1 MLVFT
6 MIISTFIGTIPIKAV
21 DVLTTTV
28 KIHYLRADGD
38 YSKWNLWVWDAANNG
53 QGARQQ
59 FIGKD
64 EDGAFTAVTFT
75 PATKKVGFIV
85 RTDNWDKDTED
96 IIVDTSKGDMDV
108 YVKAGDK
115 QGNATN
121 IQKPLEFNFDKVN
134 LKVHYSRFDQN
145 YTGWDLWMWPKDG
158 DGAAYKFNEEDGY
171 GKLANYT
178 FHNMK
183 GKSSVG
189 VIVRQN
195 EWNGAREAGGDRYIN
210 LAYADKNG
218 TIDTYL
224 IQDEPKLFY
233 DINEVDKSRKV
244 TSARMDSFHDISFQV
259 NIPVANVEDV
269 KLKNDDK
276 IVEANVTLAKDKR
289 SGKIKTVNTLDLNT
303 KYTVAI
309 NEYKDC
315 DVILGGNIYKS
326 DDFVNKYH
334 FSGELGALYSKE
346 KTTFRV
352 WSPVATKV
360 SLKLYSEGVGSNLL
374 KTIPMIKGDRGVWS
388 VEEKGDLSGKFYTYE
403 VTANGK
409 TSETQDIYSKAVGIN
424 GDRSMVVD
432 LSKTNPIGWEN
443 DKGPKVKNQTDAI
456 VYEVHVRDISMD
468 PNSGIKMK
476 GKFSGFTE
484 AGTKSKEGE
493 ATGIDHLKEM
503 GVTHVQLT
511 PVYDYASIDETKLS
525 ENKFNW
531 GYDPKNYQVP
541 EGSYSTDPYSG
552 TLRIEEMKAMIK
564 QLHDAGIGVIMDSV
578 YNHTAEYENSSFNE
592 TVPEYYYRHNADGQ
606 VIGTSG
612 CGNDTASEKSMYRKY
627 MIDSVTYWA
636 KEYHIDGFRFDLM
649 GIHDLDTMNNIRE
662 ELDKINPEILMYG
675 EPWDLGYSEISQ
687 DQKVIKDNVNKL
699 NPRIGAF
706 SDDIRD
712 GIKGHV
718 FDNTTGGF
726 VNYNGTWKRDVN
738 GQQVP
743 YTMGDLKELVKS
755 GIVASTKHDGVD
767 YSKITYSSGSWA
779 KEPTQTVNYVSCHDN
794 NTLWDRMTLTQ
805 PNATEADKIKMD
817 KMANF
822 LVLTSQGI
830 AFLNSG
836 EEMLRTKVNPNGK
849 GFVENSYNS
858 PDSVNQLEWTRKSTY
873 KNVVNYYEGLIKLRK
888 AHPAFRMATTAE
900 IQKNLKFIDTNDSTI
915 AYTIS
920 NNANGDNWSDIA
932 VLVNAGKED
941 AEVTL
946 PKSNWTVV
954 ANEEKAGTDAIDIIS
969 GNKIIIPA
977 GASMVLADTESF
989 NNSKLNDKE
998 NSNEANK
1005 DSSINE
1011 NNNSLNDNKT
1021 NNKDSKDINN
1031 TDESA
1036 NENNNDINDD
1046 KNTNR
1051 DNNTVINN
1059 DKATN
1064 ETNIIKNNIEAI
1076 KEKINDSTIKKFVVD
1091 AKDNPIVLKSVFNE
1105 LKGKNK
1111 EMTIV
1116 CGNVSWTF
1124 NGKDI
1129 KNDVTIDIDFSLK
1142 NVSIELKNKEIAKV
1156 KSVLGKEIAIAPF
1169 SFKYDGWLPGKA
1181 KVTIF
1186 IGADWSNKTVTVCRY
1201 FEENNTYEVVD
1212 EATANAQG
1220 YITIE
1225 LNHCSDYF
1233 AIEKAVISNLP
1244 KTGSMID
1251 GNVLIGVGILLLLAG
1266 GSFIVLS
1273 RKKRA
1278 AK

>member
-1 MLVFT
+1 MKNQFKRMLTIILVFT
-6 MIISTFIGTIPIKAV
+6 MVISTFIGTIPIKAV

-38 YSKWNLWVWDAANNG
+38 YSKWNLWVWDVANNG
-53 QGARQQ
+53 QGIREQ

-96 IIVDTSKGDMDV
+96 IMVDTSKGDMDV

-115 QGNATN
+115 QGSATN

-134 LKVHYSRFDQN
+134 LRAHYGRFDEN
-145 YTGWDLWMWPKDG
+145 YIGWDLWMWPKDG
-158 DGAAYKFNEEDGY
+158 EGAAYKFNGEDGY

-178 FHNMK
+178 FNNMK

-195 EWNGAREAGGDRYIN
+195 EWNGAREPGGDRYIN

-218 TIDTYL
+218 NIDSYL
-224 IQDEPKLFY
+224 LQDEPKIFY
-233 DINEVDKSRKV
+233 DINKVDRSKKV
-244 TSARMDSFHDISFQV
+244 TSARMDSFHDVSFQV
-259 NIPVANVEDV
+259 NIPVTKVEDV
-269 KLKNDDK
+269 KLKSGDTVVDGK
-276 IVEANVTLAKDKR
+276 VTLAEDKR
-289 SGKIKTVNTLDLNT
+289 SGKIKTVDALDLNK
-303 KYTVAI
+303 KYTVTI

-315 DVILGGNIYKS
+315 DVILGGDIYKS
-326 DDFVNKYH
+326 DDFVNEYH
-334 FSGELGALYSKE
+334 FSGELGALYSKA

-352 WSPVATKV
+352 WSPIATKV
-360 SLKLYSEGVGSNLL
+360 SVKLYNKGNEGDLL
-374 KTIPMIKGDRGVWS
+374 KTIPMIKGDKGVWS
-388 VEEKGDLSGKFYTYE
+388 VEEKGDIAGKFYTYE
-403 VTANGK
+403 ITANGK
-409 TSETQDIYSKAVGIN
+409 TSETQDIYSKAVGVN

-432 LSKTNPIGWEN
+432 LSKTNPAGWGN

-456 VYEVHVRDISMD
+456 IYEVHVRDISMD

-476 GKFSGFTE
+476 GKFSGFVE

-578 YNHTAEYENSSFNE
+578 FNHTAEYENSAFNE
-592 TVPEYYYRHNADGQ
+592 TVPEYYYRHNANGQ

-627 MIDSVTYWA
+627 MIDSVSYWA

-649 GIHDLDTMNNIRE
+649 GIHDVDTMNYMRA

-675 EPWDLGYSEISQ
+675 EPWDLGDSEISQ
-687 DQKVIKDNVNKL
+687 EQKVIKDNMNKL
-699 NPRIGAF
+699 DPRIGAF

-712 GIKGHV
+712 GVKGYV
-718 FDNTTGGF
+718 FDGSTGGF

-738 GQQVP
+738 GQQAP

-755 GIVASTKHDGVD
+755 GVVAATKHDGVD

-779 KEPTQTVNYVSCHDN
+779 KEPTQTVNFVSCHDN
-794 NTLWDRMTLTQ
+794 NTLWDRMALSQ
-805 PNATEADKIKMD
+805 PDAPEADRIKMD
-817 KMANF
+817 KMSNF

-836 EEMLRTKVNPNGK
+836 EEMLRTKVDPSGE
-849 GFVENSYNS
+849 GFVHNSYNS
-858 PDSVNQLEWTRKSTY
+858 PDSVNQLEWSRKSTY

-888 AHPAFRMATTAE
+888 AHPAFRMATTSE

-920 NNANGDNWSDIA
+920 NNANGDSWSDIA
-932 VLVNAGKED
+932 VVVNAGKED
-941 AEVTL
+941 TEVTL

-954 ANEEKAGTDAIDIIS
+954 ADGEKAGIDSITTIS
-969 GNKIIIPA
+969 DSKVIVPA
-977 GASMVLADTESF
+977 GTSMVLADTESF
-989 NNSKLNDKE
+989 NKNDKASDE
-998 NSNEANK
+998 H
-1005 DSSINE
+1005 DG
-1011 NNNSLNDNKT
+1011 NNGT
-1021 NNKDSKDINN
+1021 V
-1031 TDESA
+1031 
-1036 NENNNDINDD
+1036 NDD
-1046 KNTNR
+1046 KTTNE
-1051 DNNTVINN
+1051 DGNAEDDSNKDTNAGNNTASNN
-1059 DKATN
+1059 DKDSNGTN
-1064 ETNIIKNNIEAI
+1064 TIKNNI
-1076 KEKINDSTIKKFVVD
+1076 
-1091 AKDNPIVLKSVFNE
+1091 
-1105 LKGKNK
+1105 
-1111 EMTIV
+1111 
-1116 CGNVSWTF
+1116 
-1124 NGKDI
+1124 
-1129 KNDVTIDIDFSLK
+1129 
-1142 NVSIELKNKEIAKV
+1142 
-1156 KSVLGKEIAIAPF
+1156 
-1169 SFKYDGWLPGKA
+1169 
-1181 KVTIF
+1181 
-1186 IGADWSNKTVTVCRY
+1186 
-1201 FEENNTYEVVD
+1201 D
-1212 EATANAQG
+1212 ET
-1220 YITIE
+1220 
-1225 LNHCSDYF
+1225 
-1233 AIEKAVISNLP
+1233 VISSIP
-1244 KTGSMID
+1244 KTGSMVD
-1251 GNVLIGVGILLLLAG
+1251 SNVLIGLGILLTLAG
-1266 GSFIVLS
+1266 GAFTVLS
-1273 RKKRA
+1273 RKKQLNRR
-1278 AK
+1278 